1 MAGRPRYPR
10 AMTDDKSEAE
20 PAEPAEPAEQ
30 AKRDA
35 QVALTLARTVVRREN
50 EARDR
55 TAADIVEAYA
65 MELLDYLDG
74 SVPRALSA
82 ARVACISAAADVA
95 HPARWRASMRAV
107 ELCRRA
113 AGLIN
118 PDDDEPADPGE
129 PAAGLPGAGLPGA
142 GRRGARKHS

>member
-10 AMTDDKSEAE
+10 AMTDDKSE
-20 PAEPAEPAEQ
+20 AEPAEPAEQ

-129 PAAGLPGAGLPGA
+129 PAAVPPGA

>member
-1 MAGRPRYPR
+1 MS
-10 AMTDDKSEAE
+10 DDKSQADPAGQAE
-20 PAEPAEPAEQ
+20 
-30 AKRDA
+30 RDA
-35 QVALTLARTVVRREN
+35 QVALTLARSAARRET

-55 TAADIVEAYA
+55 TAADIVEGYA
-65 MELLDYLDG
+65 MEFLDYLDG

-118 PDDDEPADPGE
+118 PDDEPAEAAGPADDGE
-129 PAAGLPGAGLPGA
+129 PAAGQPGT
-142 GRRGARKHS
+142 GRRDAG